1 MRKTVSITYPA
12 APDAVATM
20 LADPGFQ
27 RGRVA
32 ALGLEGV
39 SVDVRERDGGFA
51 ATVSGTVPA
60 DRVPPAARRLVRTPL
75 SFRVTESWG
84 PAGAQDRR
92 DGGVKVDVSGA
103 PVRAVARS
111 TMRAND
117 AGTVVALD
125 LSLDVSVPFVG
136 RALEDKALGYVEAVI
151 ADERRRAEAWLASH

>member
-39 SVDVRERDGGFA
+39 SVDVRERDGGFT

-60 DRVPPAARRLVRTPL
+60 DRVPPAARPLVRTPL

-136 RALEDKALGYVEAVI
+136 RALEDKAFGYVEAVV